1 MVKVLGLFVMFI
13 SFYGLQSGGFDFA
26 LVKAF
31 LVGTLM
37 FFSEALFSHFIYVQR
52 AKVRAKYRRRT

>member
-13 SFYGLQSGGFDFA
+13 SFYGLQSGGLD
-26 LVKAF
+26 LGLIQAF

-37 FFSEALFSHFIYVQR
+37 FFSEAIFSHVRYIQR
-52 AKVRAKYRRRT
+52 AKVRARYRRHS